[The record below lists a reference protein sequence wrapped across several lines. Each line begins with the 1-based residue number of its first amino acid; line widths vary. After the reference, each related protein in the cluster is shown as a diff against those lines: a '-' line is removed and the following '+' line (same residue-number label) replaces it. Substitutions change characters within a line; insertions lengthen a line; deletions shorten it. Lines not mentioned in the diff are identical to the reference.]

1 MTKLGFKN
9 TGMFSQKNNVVF
21 PVLFGLLVVSVFSTS
36 FAYGETVQVDIDG
49 ESYNV
54 EYSGSGVSISG
65 IEADLDFVS
74 LILDVNVTG
83 SDSTL
88 DITFDR
94 TFFDSK
100 YEGTDESF
108 IILADGDEPNFIETQ
123 NNSQS
128 RTLSIQV
135 PSGTEEIEI
144 IGSVFGDD
152 SSVLVIDIPEVEEP
166 TSPESPEELGIA
178 PFVDESLDPQSYVDR
193 YNNESSYKEWF
204 DENYPEYSSIYEAVG
219 LEEPVVEEPEPVVE
233 EPESVVEEHV
243 VEEENPRTE
252 CGPGTTLKD
261 GVCVLDEKC
270 GPGTILEDGVCVLS
284 VIDPPPSQTDTSPKG
299 LGKEMVYGVI
309 AAFVVAGIIGIILA
323 LMSKASK
330 SKD

>member
-1 MTKLGFKN
+1 MTKLGFKK
-9 TGMFSQKNNVVF
+9 TGMFSQKNSVLF
-21 PVLFGLLVVSVFSTS
+21 PVLFSVLVISVFSTS
-36 FAYGETVQVDIDG
+36 LAYGETIQVDVEG

-74 LILDVNVTG
+74 LILDVDVTG
-83 SDSTL
+83 SDSSL
-88 DITFDR
+88 EITFDR
-94 TFFDSK
+94 SFFDSK
-100 YEGTDESF
+100 YEGADESF
-108 IILADGDEPNFIETQ
+108 IILTDGDEPNFTETE

-128 RTLSIQV
+128 RTLSIEV

-166 TSPESPEELGIA
+166 TNPESPEELGIA

-193 YNNESSYKEWF
+193 YNNETSYKEWF
-204 DENYPEYSSIYEAVG
+204 DENYPQYSSIYQAVG
-219 LEEPVVEEPEPVVE
+219 LEEPETVVEEPVVEEPVVEEPVVE
-233 EPESVVEEHV
+233 EET
-243 VEEENPRTE
+243 PRTE
-252 CGPGTTLKD
+252 CGPGTTLKE

-270 GPGTILEDGVCVLS
+270 GPGTIFEDGVCVLS
-284 VIDPPPSQTDTSPKG
+284 VIDPPSTQNDTSPKG